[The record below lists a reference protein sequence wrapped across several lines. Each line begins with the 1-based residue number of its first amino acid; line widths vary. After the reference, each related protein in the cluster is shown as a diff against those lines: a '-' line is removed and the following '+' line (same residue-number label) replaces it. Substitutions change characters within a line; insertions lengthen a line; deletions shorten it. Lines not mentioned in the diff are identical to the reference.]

1 MQQCP
6 HPLAFF
12 MACTSLVSCCMR
24 LQALHH
30 LVREGLLDEAR
41 EGEIGNLL
49 VVELCQ
55 YPPMRDLQVL
65 RVNEK
70 LDDLLELR
78 LDWQNLTSP

>member
-1 MQQCP
+1 
-6 HPLAFF
+6 
-12 MACTSLVSCCMR
+12 MR

-55 YPPMRDLQVL
+55 CHPMRDLQVS

-70 LDDLLELR
+70 LDDLL
-78 LDWQNLTSP
+78 

>member
-1 MQQCP
+1 
-6 HPLAFF
+6 
-12 MACTSLVSCCMR
+12 MR

-55 YPPMRDLQVL
+55 CHPMWDLQVS

-70 LDDLLELR
+70 LDDLL
-78 LDWQNLTSP
+78 